1 VKRSKNAALILA
13 MIVVAVAATVTAD
26 PQFTLVASG
35 LANPRGLTFGP
46 GGRLYVAQAGVGDH
60 TGKISEIQD
69 PTSAHPTVRDVV
81 TGLLSI
87 PGENPGEFVGV
98 DGISA
103 LGNGNIAAIIGESE
117 LGGEAAPAG
126 HLFHFNP
133 AGQLRD
139 LANVGNYNYAWSV
152 AHQYLAPHDFTPG
165 DSNPYGVLA
174 VPGGVYV
181 ADAGTNTLNF
191 VKANGDISI
200 LAYFPNNI
208 IADATPTCIAK
219 GPDGALYVGTL
230 ALVDSIV
237 MGARATVYRVDPAQT
252 NPDDLN
258 TIVSVAQPWVKGL
271 WPITGCAVGPD
282 GSFYAS
288 QFFTHFNPQAQG
300 IPFEKGDVVKIDLA
314 SGTKTSLTNGA
325 LDLPGGVTVG
335 SDGAVYVTN
344 HSAFLP
350 SGEVVR
356 LTNK

>member
-1 VKRSKNAALILA
+1 VKQSKKAVLVLA
-13 MIVVAVAATVTAD
+13 MMLVAVAATVKAD
-26 PQFTLVASG
+26 PPYTVVAGG

-46 GGRLYVAQAGVGDH
+46 GGRLFVAQAGLGGN
-60 TGKISEIQD
+60 TGKISEIQR
-69 PTSAHPTVRDVV
+69 PTSVNPSVRDVI

-103 LGNGNIAAIIGESE
+103 LGNGNMAAIIGESE
-117 LGGEAAPAG
+117 LGGEPAPAG
-126 HLFHFNP
+126 HLLQFNI
-133 AGQLRD
+133 AGQSRD
-139 LANVGNYNYAWSV
+139 LANVGSYNYAWSE
-152 AHQYLAPHDFTPG
+152 AHQYLAPNDFLPG

-237 MGARATVYRVDPAQT
+237 MGPRAKVYRVDPTQA
-252 NPDDLN
+252 NPNDLD
-258 TIVSVAQPWVKGL
+258 TIVTLAQPWATGL

-288 QFFTHFNPQAQG
+288 QFFTRFQPG
-300 IPFEKGDVVKIDLA
+300 PGSPFHDGDVVKIDFTTGA
-314 SGTKTSLTNGA
+314 RTSLTSRT
-325 LDLPGGVTVG
+325 LDMPGGVAVG
-335 SDGAVYVTN
+335 PDGAVYVSN
-344 HSAFLP
+344 HSAFVP

-356 LTNK
+356 LTSK